1 LTRRT
6 DLMAHRNLHSGARL
20 AALVLLSLAG
30 LVAGVAGCGV
40 RDPVRAAAT
49 VVESIAGGLDT
60 DVLRIATTWPKSEQE
75 QLEQEFREQTSGPVP
90 VRLVWVELAPGSRLD
105 RLDTRAVPVDVL
117 LGGPL
122 TEYVRLSRAGRL
134 EPLDGQGAPSWFVA
148 RRQQITLSAAFS
160 QGRAQ
165 VVFDDPRVDPPT
177 MTWAAGLL
185 QTESWQAG
193 YARLVLLF
201 SHAFPRPG
209 WQSGSAAAAVNRGEA
224 AQTLRVAAL
233 SASPG
238 ASELNQSVVPWN
250 EGAAIPRGSWH
261 RSQAQAFLH
270 FLADHHGATPG
281 RENPALDPDV
291 SDLLADLL
299 GATLVDAQEELLAAA
314 SAVARAGDP
323 ASAQAQA
330 WLTEPPPWP
339 PASVEKL
346 QARGGEN
353 ALAMVQDLAGQIAPD
368 PEPRFWLVQ
377 SWLRPS
383 RPIDQALLTEL
394 AQAAGGR
401 LNREPRFRAWLRGEW
416 TAWARQRYRRVAR
429 LVAGAGTATGATP
442 PSSPR
447 PRDRS

>member
-1 LTRRT
+1 M
-6 DLMAHRNLHSGARL
+6 DHRNLYSGSRL
-20 AALVLLSLAG
+20 TALELLCLTAL
-30 LVAGVAGCGV
+30 LVGVTGCGV
-40 RDPVRAAAT
+40 RDPVRAAAS

-60 DVLRIATTWPKSEQE
+60 DVLRIATTWPRWERE
-75 QLEQEFREQTSGPVP
+75 QLEREFREQTSGPVP
-90 VRLVWVELAPGSRLD
+90 VRLVWVELSPGSRLD
-105 RLDTRAVPVDVL
+105 HLGTRALPVDVL

-122 TEYVRLSRAGRL
+122 SEYVRLSRDGRL
-134 EPLDGQGAPSWFVA
+134 EPLDGQGSSYWFVA
-148 RRQQITLSAAFS
+148 RRQQIALSEGFF

-165 VVFDDPRVDPPT
+165 VAFDDPRVDPPT
-177 MTWAAGLL
+177 MTWAAGQLHNG
-185 QTESWQAG
+185 SWRAG

-201 SHAFPRPG
+201 SHAIRRPG
-209 WQSGSAAAAVNRGEA
+209 WQNGSAAAAANRGEV
-224 AQTLRVAAL
+224 AQTLRVAAI
-233 SASPG
+233 ARSPG
-238 ASELNQSVVPWN
+238 ASELDTSVPWN
-250 EGAAIPRGSWH
+250 EGAAILRASWH
-261 RSQAQAFLH
+261 AAQARAFLR

-281 RENPALDPDV
+281 RESPQLEPDV

-299 GATLVDAQEELLAAA
+299 GATLVDAQEELLTAA

-346 QARGGEN
+346 QSRGGES
-353 ALAMVQDLAGQIAPD
+353 ALALVQDLAGQIAPD
-368 PEPRFWLVQ
+368 PEPRFWLMQ
-377 SWLRPS
+377 SWLRPA

-401 LNREPRFRAWLRGEW
+401 LVREPRFRAWLRGEW

-429 LVAGAGTATGATP
+429 FVAGAG
-442 PSSPR
+442 SPR

>member
-1 LTRRT
+1 
-6 DLMAHRNLHSGARL
+6 MAHRDLHSGARL
-20 AALVLLSLAG
+20 ASLELLCLAG
-30 LVAGVAGCGV
+30 LLAGVAGCGA
-40 RDPVRAAAT
+40 RDPTRAAAR
-49 VVESIAGGLDT
+49 VVESISGGLDT
-60 DVLRIATTWPKSEQE
+60 DVLRIATSWPRSEQE

-90 VRLVWVELAPGSRLD
+90 VRLVWVELSPGSRLD
-105 RLDTRAVPVDVL
+105 HLGTRALPVDVL

-122 TEYVRLSRAGRL
+122 TEYVRLSRAGQL
-134 EPLDGQGAPSWFVA
+134 EPLDGQGAPNWLVT
-148 RRQQITLSAAFS
+148 RRQQIALSDGFS
-160 QGRAQ
+160 QVREHAA
-165 VVFDDPRVDPPT
+165 FDDPRVDPPT
-177 MTWAAGLL
+177 MTWAAGQLRNG
-185 QTESWQAG
+185 SWRAG

-201 SHAFPRPG
+201 SHAFHRPG
-209 WQSGSAAAAVNRGEA
+209 WQSGSATAAANRGEA

-233 SASPG
+233 PGSPG
-238 ASELNQSVVPWN
+238 ASELDPSVVPWN
-250 EGAAIPRGSWH
+250 EGAAILRGSWH
-261 RSQAQAFLH
+261 KSQARAFLR

-281 RENPALDPDV
+281 RESPELDPEV

-346 QARGGEN
+346 QSRGGES
-353 ALAMVQDLAGQIAPD
+353 ALAMVQDLAGQIAAD

-377 SWLRPS
+377 SWLRPA

-401 LNREPRFRAWLRGEW
+401 LVREPRFRAWLRGEW

-429 LVAGAGTATGATP
+429 LVAGAGSATGATP
-442 PSSPR
+442 PSSLR